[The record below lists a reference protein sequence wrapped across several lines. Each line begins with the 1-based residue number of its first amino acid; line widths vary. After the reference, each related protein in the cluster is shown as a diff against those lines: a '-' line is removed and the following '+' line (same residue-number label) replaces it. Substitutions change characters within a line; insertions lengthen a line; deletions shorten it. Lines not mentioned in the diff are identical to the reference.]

1 MFHIHTLKSVV
12 FLWPTF
18 SRSDVYAQAA
28 AAPFDQTEAWTW
40 ASFAVCGS
48 WIVPLRAR
56 KGAHTQDRVASCVWR
71 ADTAHHLCLIADDYF
86 WEASWV
92 RIDTSMADLRPWIA
106 ALITPMRIINLSASF
121 CWCLK
126 AQPSVCYWAWALGLA
141 SVWALPIL
149 MVALAFALSR
159 APRSGVSPLQQVE
172 PREYE
177 HGGTDTGVGVLA
189 RVKRAV
195 DPQPARVQGQQI

>member
-1 MFHIHTLKSVV
+1 
-12 FLWPTF
+12 
-18 SRSDVYAQAA
+18 
-28 AAPFDQTEAWTW
+28 
-40 ASFAVCGS
+40 
-48 WIVPLRAR
+48 
-56 KGAHTQDRVASCVWR
+56 
-71 ADTAHHLCLIADDYF
+71 
-86 WEASWV
+86 
-92 RIDTSMADLRPWIA
+92 
-106 ALITPMRIINLSASF
+106 
-121 CWCLK
+121 
-126 AQPSVCYWAWALGLA
+126 
-141 SVWALPIL
+141 